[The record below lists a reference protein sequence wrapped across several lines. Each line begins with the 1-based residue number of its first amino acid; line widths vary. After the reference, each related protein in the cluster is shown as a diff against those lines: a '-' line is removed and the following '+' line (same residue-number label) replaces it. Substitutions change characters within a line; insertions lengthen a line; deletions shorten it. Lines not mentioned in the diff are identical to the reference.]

1 MRIVIIGAGAIGA
14 VTAAYMA
21 MAGVDVTLVCRR
33 EAAADAIRREGLRIT
48 GRRGAHTVPL
58 HAVSSV
64 KELSGKYDCCLIA
77 TKAYDLFEAA
87 KSVFPYLAPE
97 APVVALQNGICT
109 DILTNA
115 VGEERAAGA
124 IVTWSC
130 TMHADTHMELTGE
143 GGFILGMMR
152 GGSDARLIPVQKA
165 LSHMAPTELT
175 ENYLSAMFAKLI
187 INSGITCGGAM
198 AGETLGEMLLHPDAR
213 RFFIEIVRED
223 LQVAS
228 AMGIQVP
235 PFGGKLDYY
244 KFIKGNGFW
253 DRARRHVT
261 LLIVGLKY
269 WKLRSSSLTSL
280 LRGGKTEVD
289 TLNGW
294 IAQKGA
300 DLGVATPVNSAVVRI
315 IREIEAGSRAI
326 TPNNIAEAIK
336 A

>member
-1 MRIVIIGAGAIGA
+1 MRIVIVGAGAIGA

-21 MAGVDVTLVCRR
+21 MAGVDVTLVCHR
-33 EAAADAIRREGLRIT
+33 ETAAENMRQEGLRIT
-48 GRRGAHTVPL
+48 GKRGAHTVML
-58 HAVSSV
+58 HTVSSV
-64 KELSGKYDCCLIA
+64 KALSGRYDCCLIA

-87 KSVFPYLAPE
+87 NSVLPYLAPE
-97 APVVALQNGICT
+97 ALVVALQNGICI
-109 DILTNA
+109 DLLIKA

-143 GGFILGMMR
+143 GGFLLGMMR
-152 GGSDARLIPVQKA
+152 GGSDARLEPVQKM

-175 ENYLSAMFAKLI
+175 ENYLSAMFSKLI

-198 AGETLGEMLLHPDAR
+198 AGETLGRMLLHPDAR

-223 LQVAS
+223 LQIAD
-228 AMGIQVP
+228 AMGIPVP

-244 KFIKGNGFW
+244 KFIKGNGLW
-253 DRARRHVT
+253 DRARRHIT
-261 LLIVGLKY
+261 LLIVGLRY
-269 WKLRSSSLTSL
+269 RRLRSSSLTSL

-300 DLGVATPVNSAVVRI
+300 ELGVATPVNSAVVRI

-326 TPNNIAEAIK
+326 TPTNIAEALK

>member
-14 VTAAYMA
+14 VTAAFMA

-33 EAAADAIRREGLRIT
+33 EAAAEAMRLEGLRIT
-48 GRRGAHTVPL
+48 GKRGAHTVML
-58 HAVSSV
+58 HAVASV
-64 KELSGKYDCCLIA
+64 KELSGRYDCCLIA

-87 KSVFPYLAPE
+87 KSVLPYLAPE
-97 APVVALQNGICT
+97 ALVVALQNGICA
-109 DILTNA
+109 DILKNA
-115 VGEERAAGA
+115 VGEARAAGA

-130 TMHADTHMELTGE
+130 TMHAHTHMELTGE
-143 GGFILGMMR
+143 GGFVLGMMR
-152 GGSDARLIPVQKA
+152 GGTDARLLPIQKA

-175 ENYLSAMFAKLI
+175 KAYLSAMFAKLI

-198 AGETLGEMLLHPDAR
+198 AGETLGNMLLRLDAR

-223 LQVAS
+223 LQIAS

-235 PFGGKLDYY
+235 AFGGKLDYY
-244 KFIKGNGFW
+244 KFIKGNGLS
-253 DRARRHVT
+253 DRLRRHST
-261 LLIVGLKY
+261 LLAVGLKY

-280 LRGGKTEVD
+280 LRGGRTEVD

-300 DLGVATPVNSAVVRI
+300 ELGIATPVNSAVVRI
-315 IREIEAGSRAI
+315 IREIEAGNRAI
-326 TPNNIAEAIK
+326 TPKNISEALK
-336 A
+336 G

>member
-21 MAGVDVTLVCRR
+21 MAGEDVTLVCRR
-33 EAAADAIRREGLRIT
+33 EAAAEAIRKEGLRVT

-58 HAVSSV
+58 HAVSGV
-64 KELSGKYDCCLIA
+64 TALSGTYDCCLAA

-87 KSVFPYLAPE
+87 KSALPYLAPGV
-97 APVVALQNGICT
+97 PVVALQNGMCA
-109 DILTNA
+109 DILISA

-152 GGSDARLIPVQKA
+152 GGSDARLLPVQKA
-165 LSHMAPTELT
+165 LSRMAPTELT
-175 ENYLSAMFAKLI
+175 ENYRSAMFSKLI

-198 AGETLGEMLLHPDAR
+198 AGETLGNMLLRLDAR

-223 LQVAS
+223 LRVAS
-228 AMGIQVP
+228 AMGIRVP

-244 KFIKGNGFW
+244 RFINGNGPW
-253 DRARRHVT
+253 DRLRRHVT
-261 LLIVGLKY
+261 LLIVGLQY

-280 LRGGKTEVD
+280 LRGGRTEVD

-294 IAQKGA
+294 IAQKGME
-300 DLGVATPVNSAVVRI
+300 LGVSTPVNGAVARI
-315 IREIEAGSRAI
+315 IKEIEAGSRAI
-326 TPNNIAEAIK
+326 TPKNIAEALK
-336 A
+336 G

>member
-1 MRIVIIGAGAIGA
+1 MRIIIIGAGAIGA

-33 EAAADAIRREGLRIT
+33 EAAVTAIRREGLRIT
-48 GRRGAHTVPL
+48 GKRVAHTVPL
-58 HAVSSV
+58 HAVSSI
-64 KELSGKYDCCLIA
+64 EALSGKYDCCLIA

-87 KSVFPYLAPE
+87 ISVLPYLAPE
-97 APVVALQNGICT
+97 ALIVALQNGICT

-115 VGEERAAGA
+115 VGEDRAAGA
-124 IVTWSC
+124 VVTWSC
-130 TMHADTHMELTGE
+130 TMHADTHMEITGE
-143 GGFILGMMR
+143 GGFLLGMMR
-152 GGSDARLIPVQKA
+152 GGSDARLIPVQKM
-165 LSHMAPTELT
+165 LSHMAPVELT
-175 ENYLSAMFAKLI
+175 ENYLSDMFSKLI

-198 AGETLGEMLLHPDAR
+198 AGETLGKMLLRPDAR

-223 LQVAS
+223 LRVAD

-244 KFIKGNGFW
+244 KFIKGNGLW
-253 DRARRHVT
+253 DRARRHFT
-261 LLIVGLKY
+261 MLIVGLKY
-269 WKLRSSSLTSL
+269 RKLRSSSLTSL

-300 DLGVATPVNSAVVRI
+300 ELGAATPVNSAVVRI
-315 IREIEAGSRAI
+315 IREIEAGSRSI
-326 TPNNIAEAIK
+326 TPNNITEALK

>member
-21 MAGVDVTLVCRR
+21 MAGMDVTLVCRR
-33 EAAADAIRREGLRIT
+33 ETAANAIREEGLRIT
-48 GRRGAHTVPL
+48 GKRGAHTVLL
-58 HAVSSV
+58 HAVSSI
-64 KELSGKYDCCLIA
+64 KELSGRYDCCLIA
-77 TKAYDLFEAA
+77 TKAYDLAGAA
-87 KSVFPYLAPE
+87 TNVLPYLAPE
-97 APVVALQNGICT
+97 ALVVALQNGICT
-109 DILTNA
+109 EILTDA

-152 GGSDARLIPVQKA
+152 SGSDARLLPIQKA

-175 ENYLSAMFAKLI
+175 EAYLSAMFAKLI

-198 AGETLGEMLLHPDAR
+198 AGETLGKMLLRPDAR

-223 LQVAS
+223 MRVAD
-228 AMGIQVP
+228 AMNIQVP
-235 PFGGKLDYY
+235 PFGGKLNYY
-244 KFIKGNGFW
+244 RFLKGNGVW
-253 DRARRHVT
+253 DWMRRHAT

-294 IAQKGA
+294 IARKGEE
-300 DLGVATPVNSAVVRI
+300 LGIHTPVNSAVVRI
-315 IREIEAGSRAI
+315 IREIEAEGRAI
-326 TPNNIAEAIK
+326 SPNNITEALK
-336 A
+336 G